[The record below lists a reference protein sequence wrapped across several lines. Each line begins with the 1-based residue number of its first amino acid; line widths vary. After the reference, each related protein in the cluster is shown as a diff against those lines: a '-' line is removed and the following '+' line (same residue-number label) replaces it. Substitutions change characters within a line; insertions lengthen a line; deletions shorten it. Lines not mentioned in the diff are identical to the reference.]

1 MNENNQPT
9 PNLFFEQ
16 RPMVFKVEAVT
27 TTPENEHLDFTPF
40 PNVQF
45 AHNNQQ
51 ALVLV
56 TGTFSRIGINHQS
69 VTVWVSR
76 ASTPTDSN

>member
-1 MNENNQPT
+1 MKENNQPT

-16 RPMVFKVEAVT
+16 RRMVFKVEAVT

-69 VTVWVSR
+69 VIVGS
-76 ASTPTDSN
+76 AGQAPPTDSN